1 MGDGDCEGCADAGAT
16 NVRCVTSRSFVLPSR
31 GTLLVSTDLHGNLE
45 DFLALEA
52 KAEAAWQAGVELH
65 WALLGDL
72 VHGPDERGRRQMP
85 DLYDYD
91 DESPA
96 LIDRLFELKQR
107 RPEHVHVVLGNHD
120 VGHLGFPH
128 TSKFHPDEVEAL
140 EVRLSTV
147 QHERMQSLFSNG
159 LLVLVA
165 PCGLLLSH
173 GVPGDALTSLALLDG
188 VLPPTKDQGSRF
200 RAVNELLWS
209 YGQSAPIAASMLE
222 RISDEVGH
230 RLRVVVH
237 GHDRDH
243 SGWYIEGDNQVQ
255 PVLFGAPRA
264 NKRYLEVDLSRP
276 VESCRHLESDML
288 RHLHPLQG
296 PRS

>member
-1 MGDGDCEGCADAGAT
+1 MCRRDQERP
-16 NVRCVTSRSFVLPSR
+16 NVRPVTKRSLLLPDR

-52 KAEAAWQAGVELH
+52 KAEAAWRAGIDLH

-72 VHGPDERGRRQMP
+72 VHGPDERARRQMP

-96 LIDRLFELKQR
+96 LVDRLFELKQR
-107 RPEHVHVVLGNHD
+107 QPQRVHVVLGNHD

-140 EVRLSTV
+140 EVRLSAA
-147 QHERMQSLFSNG
+147 QHERMRWLFSNG
-159 LLVLVA
+159 LLALVA

-173 GVPGDALTSLALLDG
+173 GVPGDALTSLAVLDG
-188 VLPPTKDQGSRF
+188 VLPPTKDPDSRF

-209 YGQSAPIAASMLE
+209 YGQSAPVAASMLE

-237 GHDRDH
+237 GHDRDQ

-264 NKRYLEVDLSRP
+264 NKRYLEVDLSRR
-276 VESCRHLESDML
+276 VDSCRHLESDML

>member
-1 MGDGDCEGCADAGAT
+1 MGDRGCEGCAEGSTSNLA
-16 NVRCVTSRSFVLPSR
+16 RVTKRSLVLPDR

-52 KAEAAWQAGVELH
+52 RAEAAWRAGDDLH

-72 VHGPDERGRRQMP
+72 VHGPDDRARQQMP
-85 DLYDYD
+85 DLYDSD

-107 RPEHVHVVLGNHD
+107 QPQRVHVVLGNHD

-140 EVRLSTV
+140 EVRLSST
-147 QHERMQSLFSNG
+147 QLERMRSLFSTG

-173 GVPGDALTSLALLDG
+173 GVPGDALTSLSLLDG
-188 VLPPTKDQGSRF
+188 VLPPTKDQNERF

-230 RLRVVVH
+230 RLRVIVH
-237 GHDRDH
+237 GHDRDQA
-243 SGWYIEGDNQVQ
+243 GWYIEGDNQVQ
-255 PVLFGAPRA
+255 PVIFGAPRE
-264 NKRYLEVDLSRP
+264 NKRFLEVDLSRP
-276 VESCRHLESDML
+276 VQSCRHLESDML

>member
-1 MGDGDCEGCADAGAT
+1 MGDGDCEGCAESGT
-16 NVRCVTSRSFVLPSR
+16 SNVAQVTKRSLVLPDR

-45 DFLALEA
+45 DFLALETR
-52 KAEAAWQAGVELH
+52 AEAAWRDGVDLH

-72 VHGPDERGRRQMP
+72 VHGPDERAREQMP
-85 DLYDYD
+85 DLYDYA
-91 DESPA
+91 DESPT
-96 LIDRLFELKQR
+96 LIDRVFELKQR
-107 RPEHVHVVLGNHD
+107 HPERVHLVLGNHD

-140 EVRLSTV
+140 EVRLSST
-147 QHERMQSLFSNG
+147 QQERLRSLFSNG

-188 VLPPTKDQGSRF
+188 VLPPTRDQNDRF
-200 RAVNELLWS
+200 RAVNEVLWS

-222 RISDEVGH
+222 RLSDELGL

-237 GHDRDH
+237 GHDRDQA
-243 SGWYIEGDNQVQ
+243 GWYIEGDNQVQ
-255 PVLFGAPRA
+255 PVIFGAPRE

-276 VESCRHLESDML
+276 VQSCRQLESDML
-288 RHLHPLQG
+288 RHLHPLQA
-296 PRS
+296 PRL

>member
-1 MGDGDCEGCADAGAT
+1 MP
-16 NVRCVTSRSFVLPSR
+16 VTKRSLLLPDR

-52 KAEAAWQAGVELH
+52 KAEAAWNAGEDLH

-72 VHGPDERGRRQMP
+72 VHGPDERARHEMP
-85 DLYDYD
+85 ALYDYH

-96 LIDRLFELKQR
+96 LLDRLFELKQR
-107 RPEHVHVVLGNHD
+107 QPQRVHVVLGNHD
-120 VGHLGFPH
+120 VGHIGFPH
-128 TSKFHPDEVEAL
+128 TSKFHPDEVDAL
-140 EVRLSTV
+140 EVRLSKS
-147 QHERMQSLFSNG
+147 QYERMRSLFSNG

-173 GVPGDALTSLALLDG
+173 GVPGEALTSLAMLDG
-188 VLPPTKDQGSRF
+188 VLPPTRDEDARF

-222 RISDEVGH
+222 RISDELGL

-237 GHDRDH
+237 GHDRDQ

-276 VESCRHLESDML
+276 VQSCQQLESDML